1 MISQLVSPP
10 TLPAPASLFVPH
22 RPPMLL
28 VDRLLERDCD
38 KNLCIAEAKAVVDG
52 IFVNEAGMLI
62 PEYYLELIAQSM
74 AAGNGYDA
82 QCDRVSER
90 TGYLVGI
97 DAFTWFQDA
106 LPGEILRVDLKKI
119 FEFGSVTI
127 MAGGEI
133 NDFSGTYR
141 LGTQPAR

>member
-1 MISQLVSPP
+1 
-10 TLPAPASLFVPH
+10 

-28 VDRLLERDCD
+28 VDRLLERDCAKD
-38 KNLCIAEAKAVVDG
+38 LCIAEARAPIDG
-52 IFVNEAGMLI
+52 IFVNETGMLI

-127 MAGGEI
+127 MAGEVINQKGRVIAEGEI
-133 NDFSGTYR
+133 KVWEETS
-141 LGTQPAR
+141 